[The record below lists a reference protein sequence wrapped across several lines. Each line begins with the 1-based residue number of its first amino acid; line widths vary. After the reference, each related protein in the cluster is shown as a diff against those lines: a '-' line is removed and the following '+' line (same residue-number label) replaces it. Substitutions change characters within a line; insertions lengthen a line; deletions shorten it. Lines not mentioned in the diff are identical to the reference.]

1 MGSGPAG
8 ASMARLLS
16 PTSCVNS
23 SMNFERR
30 GGCFGN
36 GYFATTRHS
45 DFHSLASFTAVQ
57 GSVGQA
63 RFRDIR
69 GSTRQAMIL

>member
-30 GGCFGN
+30 GG
-36 GYFATTRHS
+36 YFATTRHS
-45 DFHSLASFTAVQ
+45 DFYSLASFTAVQ